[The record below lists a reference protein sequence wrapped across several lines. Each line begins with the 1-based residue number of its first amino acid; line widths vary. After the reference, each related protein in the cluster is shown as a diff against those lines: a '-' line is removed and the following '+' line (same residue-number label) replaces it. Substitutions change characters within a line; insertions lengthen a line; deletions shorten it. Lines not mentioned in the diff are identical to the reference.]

1 MAASYHIKQ
10 QETREPSCKLDI
22 IIAGAGIA
30 GLGTAISSLLAGHNV
45 HILEATSEIK
55 HVGAGIQVLPNGS
68 RVLKHWGL
76 EERLSKHWAVAN
88 AYRVFG
94 WKGNPIT
101 SMNVAQAASAYPG
114 TWFRAFYRPY
124 LQRTLLERIAELGG
138 KIICNAKIVDVAF
151 DGAEGGTATIATEDG
166 RRWTADLFIGADGI
180 FGKLADQVLEHPTP
194 PTKTGDL
201 AYRVMLASPDIVK
214 DPELAEFVT
223 HPNMNF
229 WYGPEKHV
237 VAYPLSK
244 ELFNIVL
251 LTPDDIPEDSKAS
264 TVAGNV
270 EEMRSLFRD
279 WDPRIAKLLKLC
291 KSVHKWRLC
300 TRFNTGGWSHPS
312 GAGVMIGDSVH
323 ATLPYLAAGAGMAL
337 EDGAVLGECLSRL
350 PNDAHTTKSSRE
362 YLFAKRHALAVFEKC
377 RKRRTLMVVTRSNEQ
392 KDLEHLPDGP
402 EQELRDREMQMVPT
416 PPGEALV
423 WRDPAIAPELFG
435 WDHVVEVNLHWGV
448 PSIPHAATVGVR
460 DSRL

>member
-10 QETREPSCKLDI
+10 KETRVPSCTLNI

-30 GLGTAISSLLAGHNV
+30 GLGAAISCLLAGHNV
-45 HILEATSEIK
+45 QILEATSEIK

-68 RVLKHWGL
+68 RILKHWGL
-76 EERLSKHWAVAN
+76 EEKLSMHWAKAE

-94 WKGNPIT
+94 WKGNQIT
-101 SMNVAQAASAYPG
+101 SMNVQDTAGAYPG

-124 LQRTLLERIAELGG
+124 LQRTLLERIVELGG
-138 KIICNAKIVDVAF
+138 NFTCNAKIVDVAF
-151 DGAEGGTATIATEDG
+151 GGDGSTATITTASG
-166 RRWTADLFIGADGI
+166 RQFTADLFIGADGI
-180 FGKLADQVLEHPTP
+180 FGKLADLVLDHPTP

-214 DPELAEFVT
+214 DPDLADFVT
-223 HPNMNF
+223 KPNMNF

-244 ELFNIVL
+244 ELFNMVL

-270 EEMRSLFRD
+270 EEMRSLFKD
-279 WDPRIAKLLKLC
+279 WDPRISKLLKLC

-300 TRFNTGGWSHPS
+300 TRFNTGGWAHPS

-350 PNDAHTTKSSRE
+350 PNDPHTTKSSRDF
-362 YLFAKRHALAVFEKC
+362 LLAKRHALAVFEKC
-377 RKRRTLMVVTRSNEQ
+377 RKQRTLMVVTRSNEQ
-392 KDLEHLPDGP
+392 KDLEHLADGP
-402 EQELRDREMQMVPT
+402 EQELRDRQMQMVPT

-435 WDHVVEVNLHWGV
+435 WDHVVEVNSHWGI
-448 PSIPHAATVGVR
+448 PSIPHATTVGARV
-460 DSRL
+460 SRL